1 MLLPPPLAGEEPEA
15 RYTSRVTPPFDFTT
29 FAPKQRATLCFVR
42 RGDELLLILK
52 KRGLGAGKING
63 PGGRIDPGETPQQC
77 AVREVQEE
85 LGVTPI
91 NPQLVGELQFQFVSG
106 DSIHGYVF
114 LTDRFTGDPIE
125 TDEAVPRW
133 TRIDAIPF
141 EQMWQDDRLWV
152 PLMLEGR
159 LFVGRFV
166 FDVDRMIW
174 HDVKA
179 V

>member
-1 MLLPPPLAGEEPEA
+1 
-15 RYTSRVTPPFDFTT
+15 VTPPFDFTT
-29 FAPKQRATLCFVR
+29 FNPKQRATLCFVR
-42 RGDELLLILK
+42 RNDELLLILK

-91 NPQLVGELQFQFVSG
+91 EPQLVGELQFQFTSG

-133 TRIDAIPF
+133 THIDAIPY
-141 EQMWQDDRLWV
+141 EQMWQDDKLWL
-152 PLMLEGR
+152 PLMLSGR
-159 LFVGRFV
+159 FFVGRFV
-166 FDVDRMIW
+166 FDDDRMIW
-174 HDVKA
+174 HDVRS